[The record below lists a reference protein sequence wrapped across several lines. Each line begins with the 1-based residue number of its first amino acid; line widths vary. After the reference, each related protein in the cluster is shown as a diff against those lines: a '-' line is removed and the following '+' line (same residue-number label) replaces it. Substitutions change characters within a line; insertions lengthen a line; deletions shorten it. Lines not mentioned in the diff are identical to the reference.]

1 MGEIELANLFSWAT
15 TNPPNWLQGILYV
28 VLGVFGALVTIY
40 FVIGGTIPTASG
52 AKLEDE
58 FKELEKKNK
67 ELSELRQKALENPS
81 TANPALIDAFSND
94 ADKQRDDLERK
105 RQGMFRSWSLLYVLL
120 GGFFSAL
127 LAQDLLQAI
136 TIGAGWTSVLA
147 AFGLNKEKQEAKSE
161 ATKQADI
168 VEQSIK
174 DLEKKLAQLKTLAAS
189 SDTNLEWDSS
199 WDFEDTVE
207 TAEQAIR
214 QTKLRSA
221 IG

>member
-52 AKLEDE
+52 AKLESE

-67 ELSELRQKALENPS
+67 ELAELRQKALENPS

-105 RQGMFRSWSLLYVLL
+105 RQGMFRSWSL
-120 GGFFSAL
+120 FPA
-127 LAQDLLQAI
+127 
-136 TIGAGWTSVLA
+136 
-147 AFGLNKEKQEAKSE
+147 
-161 ATKQADI
+161 
-168 VEQSIK
+168 
-174 DLEKKLAQLKTLAAS
+174 AAS
-189 SDTNLEWDSS
+189 SSGALPRWAQRCAPFTSS
-199 WDFEDTVE
+199 VTPMCSW
-207 TAEQAIR
+207 
-214 QTKLRSA
+214 
-221 IG
+221 